1 MKLSKLL
8 AYCVTLSRV
17 IYVITRDFGSQKGLE
32 TQWEKSSLMQAL
44 RVSAR
49 RQSSLPGDP

>member
-1 MKLSKLL
+1 MNLSKLL

-17 IYVITRDFGSQKGLE
+17 IYVITGDFGSQKGLE

>member
-44 RVSAR
+44 SVSAR

>member
-1 MKLSKLL
+1 MNLSKLL

-17 IYVITRDFGSQKGLE
+17 IYVLTGGFGSQKGLE
-32 TQWEKSSLMQAL
+32 TQFEKSSLMQAL